1 MKKILAILTM
11 ILLFVPMMLFAQG
24 DTDVG
29 STNSLVLAL
38 TPIATL
44 LSVFVVNAILKLN
57 GTVKLLIVTVVSAGL
72 PYLTDWALNADGS
85 WLIQFV
91 AGLAS
96 VFVHQIF
103 KGLNPSKT

>member
-1 MKKILAILTM
+1 M

-24 DTDVG
+24 GSDDGG

-38 TPIATL
+38 TPIVTL
-44 LSVFVVNAILKLN
+44 LSVFVVNFILKLN
-57 GTVKLLIVTVVSAGL
+57 GTIKLLIVTVVSAGL

-103 KGLNPSKT
+103 KGLNTSKA